1 MNSRWA
7 NSKTFLPGLLVIT
20 VAIIGVL
27 TILVMRQR
35 HDLSTVDGRVHSRTD
50 LTVPTSPAPQVFPV
64 PQVTSVPQV
73 APTTPALVAPAS
85 RIMPPQ
91 LVPSPRAPL
100 KPKKPSYRRVNPVP
114 TRPSVAAVHP
124 VIPAPQTNPDAK
136 PGGPDGW

>member
-7 NSKTFLPGLLVIT
+7 NSKTFLPGLLVTT

-27 TILVMRQR
+27 TILVMHQR
-35 HDLSTVDGRVHSRTD
+35 HDLSTVDERIHSRTD

-64 PQVTSVPQV
+64 PQV
-73 APTTPALVAPAS
+73 APTTPAPVTPAS

-91 LVPSPRAPL
+91 VVRSPWAPL
-100 KPKKPSYRRVNPVP
+100 KPKKSSYRRTNPAP
-114 TRPSVAAVHP
+114 TRPPVAAHP
-124 VIPAPQTNPDAK
+124 AIPVPQTNPNAK